1 MKLSQYMQYLKILQD
16 RYGNIEVKIE
26 TRYETM
32 SEKDFEHTYGYTD
45 VNRPRYNKNK
55 KCVVIHKDYV
65 NFD

>member
-1 MKLSQYMQYLKILQD
+1 MKLLQYIQHLKKLHY

-32 SEKDFEHTYGYTD
+32 GENDLEHTYGYTD
-45 VNRPRYNKNK
+45 VSRPRYAKNK

-65 NFD
+65 SYD